1 MFYKQTLI
9 LLSFLMCAIVTS
21 FSFAES
27 IKFNGLII
35 SNLWIKE
42 PIGNHSM
49 TSGYLTI
56 KNTNSYDERLIA
68 ITSNIAKKSE
78 IHEMIVHNNIMKMNV
93 LNDGLKIP
101 ANSIVYLKP
110 GSYHVMFMKL
120 YKKLKIMSTHKI
132 NLNFEK
138 AGQLNIDFPVHKKF
152 SDIKSTKHHH

>member
-1 MFYKQTLI
+1 MFYNQTLI

-56 KNTNSYDERLIA
+56 KNTNAYDERLIA

-78 IHEMIVHNNIMKMNV
+78 IHEMIVDNDIMKMNV

-101 ANSIVYLKP
+101 ANSIVHLKP

>member
-9 LLSFLMCAIVTS
+9 LLSFLICTLATS
-21 FSFAES
+21 FSFAEN

-35 SNLWIKE
+35 SNFWIKE
-42 PIGNHSM
+42 PIGNHSI

-56 KNTNSYDERLIA
+56 KNTNSYDETLIA
-68 ITSNIAKKSE
+68 ITTNFAKKSE
-78 IHEMIVHNNIMKMNV
+78 IHEMIVENDIMKMNI

-101 ANSIVYLKP
+101 ANSLVSLKP

-120 YKKLKIMSTHKI
+120 YKKLKIMSTHQI

-138 AGQLNIDFPVHKKF
+138 AGQLNVPFPVYKKF
-152 SDIKSTKHHH
+152 SDIKFTKHH

>member
-9 LLSFLMCAIVTS
+9 FLSFLMCAVVTS

-56 KNTNSYDERLIA
+56 KNTNAYDEHLIA
-68 ITSNIAKKSE
+68 IISNIAKKSE
-78 IHEMIVHNNIMKMNV
+78 IHEMIIDNDIMKMNV

-101 ANSIVYLKP
+101 ANSTVHLKP
-110 GSYHVMFMKL
+110 GSYHIMFMKL
-120 YKKLKIMSTHKI
+120 QKKIKIMSTHKI

-138 AGQLNIDFPVHKKF
+138 SGQLNIDVSVHKKF

>member
-1 MFYKQTLI
+1 MFYNQTLI

-49 TSGYLTI
+49 TSGYLMI
-56 KNTNSYDERLIA
+56 KNTNAYDERLIA

-78 IHEMIVHNNIMKMNV
+78 IHEMIVDNDIMKMNV

-101 ANSIVYLKP
+101 ANSIVHLKP

-132 NLNFEK
+132 NLHFEQ

>member
-49 TSGYLTI
+49 TSGYFKI
-56 KNTNSYDERLIA
+56 KNTNAYDERLIA

-78 IHEMIVHNNIMKMNV
+78 IHEMIVDNDIMKMNV

-101 ANSIVYLKP
+101 ANSIVHLKP

-152 SDIKSTKHHH
+152 SDIKSTTHHH

>member
-1 MFYKQTLI
+1 MFYKQTFI
-9 LLSFLMCAIVTS
+9 LFSFLICTLATS
-21 FSFAES
+21 FSFAKN

-35 SNLWIKE
+35 SNFLIKE

-56 KNTNSYDERLIA
+56 KNTNSYDENLLV
-68 ITSNIAKKSE
+68 ITASFAKKSE
-78 IHEMIVHNNIMKMNV
+78 IHEMIIENDIMKMNI

-101 ANSIVYLKP
+101 AKSIVHLKP
-110 GSYHVMFMKL
+110 GSYHVMFTKL

-138 AGQLNIDFPVHKKF
+138 AGQLNIDFPVYKKF
-152 SDIKSTKHHH
+152 NDIKLTKHH

>member
-1 MFYKQTLI
+1 MFYKHFLI

-56 KNTNSYDERLIA
+56 KNT
-68 ITSNIAKKSE
+68 
-78 IHEMIVHNNIMKMNV
+78 
-93 LNDGLKIP
+93 
-101 ANSIVYLKP
+101 
-110 GSYHVMFMKL
+110 
-120 YKKLKIMSTHKI
+120 
-132 NLNFEK
+132 
-138 AGQLNIDFPVHKKF
+138 
-152 SDIKSTKHHH
+152 

>member
-9 LLSFLMCAIVTS
+9 LLSFLICTLDTS
-21 FSFAES
+21 FSFAEN

-35 SNLWIKE
+35 SNFWIKE
-42 PIGNHSM
+42 SIGNHSI

-56 KNTNSYDERLIA
+56 KNTNSYDETLID
-68 ITSNIAKKSE
+68 ITTNFAKKSE
-78 IHEMIVHNNIMKMNV
+78 IHEMIIENDIMKMNI

-101 ANSIVYLKP
+101 ANSIVLLKP

-138 AGQLNIDFPVHKKF
+138 VGQLNVHFPVYKKF
-152 SDIKSTKHHH
+152 SDIKFTKHH

>member
-9 LLSFLMCAIVTS
+9 FLSFLMCAIVTS

-49 TSGYLTI
+49 TSGYLKI
-56 KNTNSYDERLIA
+56 KNTNAYDERLIA

-78 IHEMIVHNNIMKMNV
+78 IHEMIIDNDIMKMNV

-101 ANSIVYLKP
+101 ANSTVHLKP
-110 GSYHVMFMKL
+110 GSYHIMFMKL
-120 YKKLKIMSTHKI
+120 QKKIKIMSTHKI

-138 AGQLNIDFPVHKKF
+138 SGQLNIDVSVHKKF

>member
-56 KNTNSYDERLIA
+56 KNTNTYDERLIA

-78 IHEMIVHNNIMKMNV
+78 IHEMIIDNDIMKMNV

-101 ANSIVYLKP
+101 ANSIVHLKP

-152 SDIKSTKHHH
+152 SDIKSTKYHH

>member
-1 MFYKQTLI
+1 MFYNQTLI

-56 KNTNSYDERLIA
+56 KNTNAYDERLIA

-78 IHEMIVHNNIMKMNV
+78 IHEMFVDNDIMKMNV

-101 ANSIVYLKP
+101 ANSIVHLKP

-152 SDIKSTKHHH
+152 SDIKSSKHHH